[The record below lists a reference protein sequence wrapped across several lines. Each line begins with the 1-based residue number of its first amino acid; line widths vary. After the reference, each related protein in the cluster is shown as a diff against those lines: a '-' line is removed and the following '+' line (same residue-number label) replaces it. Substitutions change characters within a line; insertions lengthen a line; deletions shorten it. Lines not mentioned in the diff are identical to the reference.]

1 MAGIDAART
10 FIPVSIAILT
20 VSDTRTAAEDKSG
33 DLLEAMIG
41 EAGHTLKVEMRGNFL
56 LNELDDFCD
65 IARTYVLILTHDRE
79 YFLSGLAH
87 QRIGGYFLG
96 WRRTDK

>member
-41 EAGHTLKVEMRGNFL
+41 EAGHTLG
-56 LNELDDFCD
+56 
-65 IARTYVLILTHDRE
+65 DRK
-79 YFLSGLAH
+79 LV
-87 QRIGGYFLG
+87 
-96 WRRTDK
+96 